1 MKVIQPKQIWDNGVT
16 STAVFIRMWSF
27 YDNLVNTGFADFRY
41 DLLDSTQT
49 VIYSN
54 QLKMSGSDYLNWT
67 DNDYAYEWAA
77 TQLGLTIVGDL
88 TTTTSTTTSTT
99 TEPITTSTTSSTTTM
114 EVFTSTTTSTTTQ
127 P

>member
-16 STAVFIRMWSF
+16 STAVFIKMWSF

-41 DLLDSTQT
+41 DLLDSAQN
-49 VIYSN
+49 VVYSN
-54 QLKMSGSDYLNWT
+54 QLKMSGSDYDNWT

-77 TQLGLTIVGDL
+77 TELGLVLVGDY
-88 TTTTSTTTSTT
+88 STT
-99 TEPITTSTTSSTTTM
+99 TTSTTSSTTTM
-114 EVFTSTTTSTTTQ
+114 QVFTSTTTSTTTK